1 MPVKRPRVALLVE
14 STRGYGRGLL
24 AGIASFVRQQGPWT
38 LYWQE
43 RGLRDPPPRW
53 LRDWDGDGVI
63 ARVATP
69 QLARVLRALRLPT
82 VDLYGWLPKGEWPC
96 LRSDNARVA
105 RLAADHLLERGF
117 RHIAYCGFKGV
128 NYSEERL
135 PLFRQC
141 ITEAGLPCHV
151 YQYPPFPLS
160 TDLAAR
166 EQQGVLYQ
174 DDLACW
180 LRGLPKPVALL
191 ACNDICG
198 QQVLSACREIGLLVP
213 DQVAVL
219 GVDNDD
225 VLCNLSDPPL
235 SSVDLNC
242 TRIGF
247 EAAALLAWL
256 LGGRRAARQTILLE
270 PRGIVTRR
278 STDVLSIEDA
288 EIAEAVRLIRAR
300 ACAGLTVADLLASC
314 SLSASSLERRFT
326 RLLGRSPKAEIIRV
340 RLQRVVE
347 LLAEPDL
354 SLAAIA
360 ARTGFKH
367 PEYLSAAFKNRFGM
381 SPGQY
386 RSRVL
391 HSRRRPDPS

>member
-1 MPVKRPRVALLVE
+1 MNKRPRIAVLVE
-14 STRGYGRGLL
+14 STRAYGRGLL
-24 AGIASFVRQQGPWT
+24 AGIASYVRQHESWT
-38 LYWQE
+38 IYWQE
-43 RGLRDPPPRW
+43 RSLRDPPPRW
-53 LRDWDGDGVI
+53 LRGWDGHGVI
-63 ARVATP
+63 ARIATHE
-69 QLARVLRALRLPT
+69 LARALRSLQLPT
-82 VDLYGWLPKGEWPC
+82 VDLYGWLPNGDWPC
-96 LRSDNARVA
+96 VRTDNARVA

-135 PLFRQC
+135 PLFQQC
-141 ITEAGLPCHV
+141 TSDAGLRCHV
-151 YQYPPFPLS
+151 YQYTRFPPS
-160 TDLAAR
+160 ADLAAR
-166 EQQGVLYQ
+166 EQQGVLYRN
-174 DDLACW
+174 DLACW
-180 LRGLPKPVALL
+180 LAGLPKPVGIL

-198 QQVLSACREIGLLVP
+198 QQVLSACRELGLPVP

-235 SSVDLNC
+235 SSVDPSS

-247 EAAALLAWL
+247 EAAAKLSRMLS
-256 LGGRRAARQTILLE
+256 GRAAPRRTVLVE

-278 STDVLSIEDA
+278 STDVLAIEDA
-288 EIAEAVRLIRAR
+288 EIADVVRLIRAR
-300 ACAGLTVADLLASC
+300 ACTGLTVAELLESC

-326 RLLGRSPKAEIIRV
+326 RLLGRSPKAEIVRV
-340 RLQRVVE
+340 RLQHVVE

-360 ARTGFKH
+360 AQSGFNH
-367 PEYLSAAFKNRFGM
+367 PEYLSAVFKKNFGM

-386 RSRVL
+386 RRRIL
-391 HSRRRPDPS
+391 HANGHREPA